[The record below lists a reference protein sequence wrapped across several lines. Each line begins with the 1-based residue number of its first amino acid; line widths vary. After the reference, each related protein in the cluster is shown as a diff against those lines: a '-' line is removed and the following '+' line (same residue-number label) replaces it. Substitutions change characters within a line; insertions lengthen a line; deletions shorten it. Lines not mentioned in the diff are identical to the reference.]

1 MIQINLSLIILTK
14 MKVDQ
19 IIYNQCAQQT
29 LRPVVSAKKTGDVP
43 VDPDKIKSYTVS
55 MSMMY

>member
-1 MIQINLSLIILTK
+1 

-55 MSMMY
+55 ISMMY